1 MILRTIVGFE
11 MHILGFDIGG
21 ANVKAVNTTP
31 TRNRRDL
38 VVTGT
43 IRWYHPLWLRGVES
57 LRDLLREVKER
68 FSLKQG
74 EYYVGVTMTAE
85 LSDIFK
91 TKFEGVRTIVEIV
104 EDVYRDSR
112 GVYYVTVDMNLVDC
126 NTAVKDY
133 LKVAAANW
141 AASAWLMKYKC
152 EEWGI
157 RDAIL
162 IDIGSTTTTIIP
174 MVNCNIKVRG
184 YTDPEK
190 LVYGE
195 LVYTGVLRGN
205 VATLVDRVPY
215 KGFYARVS
223 AERFSLMGDV
233 HLLLGHITSEDYTT
247 ETANGRGKS
256 IEEAVQRLARVPC
269 ADSDIISFEEAVEIA
284 RYIYEKQVFA
294 IFEALMQIRSWLVS
308 QGIKLDN
315 FTVITAGLGE
325 FLARES
331 SRRAGFKRIVS
342 ISELVG
348 EKIASVLPSYA
359 TALMVLNKVA
369 SYE

>member
-1 MILRTIVGFE
+1 MY
-11 MHILGFDIGG
+11 ILGLDIGG
-21 ANVKAVNTTP
+21 ANIKAVNTTP
-31 TRNRRDL
+31 TPSRRDL
-38 VVTGT
+38 EITSI
-43 IRWYHPLWLRGVES
+43 IRWYHPLWLKGVES
-57 LRDLLREVKER
+57 LRELLGEIKQR
-68 FSLKQG
+68 FSLRRG
-74 EYYVGVTMTAE
+74 EYYVGVSMTAE
-85 LSDIFK
+85 LSDVFK
-91 TKFEGVRTIVEIV
+91 TKFEGVKTIVEIV

-112 GVYYVTVDMNLVDC
+112 GVYYVTVDMNLVDYSV
-126 NTAVKDY
+126 AVRDY

-152 EEWGI
+152 EEWNI

-174 MVNCNIKVRG
+174 MVNCSIRVRG

-195 LVYTGVLRGN
+195 LVYTGVLRSN

-223 AERFSLMGDV
+223 AERFALIGDV

-247 ETANGRGKS
+247 ETANGRGRS
-256 IEEAVQRLARVPC
+256 VEEAMQRIARVPC
-269 ADSDIISFEEAVEIA
+269 ADSDIISLEEAVEIA
-284 RYIYEKQVFA
+284 RYVYEKQVFA
-294 IFEALMQIRSWLVS
+294 VFEALMQIRSWLVS
-308 QGIKLDN
+308 QSVKLDD

-325 FLARES
+325 FLAAES
-331 SRRAGFKRIVS
+331 SRRAGFRRIVS
-342 ISELVG
+342 INELVG
-348 EKIASVLPSYA
+348 EKVASVLPSYA
-359 TALMVLNKVA
+359 TALMVLDKVT